1 MRRTLGAVLLLFAA
15 LAPLKG
21 QSRFRAG
28 FGAGAGLAE
37 PIADTRNSY
46 RSGPAGKAELSFG
59 LAGGPWSLR
68 LETWY
73 IRLRGAGPPE
83 LNFPALEILAFTA
96 SGVRRVGTAGRLV
109 SPYLFAGGG
118 AANLED
124 ALPFSSWRT
133 YLGLQLGGG
142 VEIRRSRLRG
152 FVEARMVHVT
162 SNPATDFGAFTAGGR
177 WGL

>member
-15 LAPLKG
+15 LTPLKG

-37 PIADTRNSY
+37 PIADTRDSY
-46 RSGPAGKAELSFG
+46 RNGPAGKAELSFG

-73 IRLRGAGPPE
+73 LRLRGAGPPE
-83 LNFPALEILAFTA
+83 LNFPALEILTFSA
-96 SGVRRVGTAGRLV
+96 SGVRRVGPAGRTV
-109 SPYLFAGGG
+109 TPYLFAGAG

-124 ALPFSSWRT
+124 ALPFASWRT
-133 YLGLQLGGG
+133 RLGLLFGGG
-142 VEIRRSRLRG
+142 VEVGRRRLRAFAEG
-152 FVEARMVHVT
+152 RMVHVT
-162 SNPATDFGAFTAGGR
+162 SDPATDFGGLTGGVR